1 MAKISHPNDDPDV
14 LLHRLRRLL
23 ESSSDSIRMIT
34 PHGHEHAFA
43 AAERV
48 MALSPD
54 NRRLVLAILSELNDL
69 LVRLV
74 QQQDEIRSQIDMAQ
88 RQVSAV
94 FAYVQTGSLP
104 GAKRLN
110 H

>member
-1 MAKISHPNDDPDV
+1 MAKRSHSNDDPDV
-14 LLHRLRRLL
+14 LLHQLQRLL
-23 ESSSDSIRMIT
+23 ESSGDSIRMVT
-34 PHGHEHAFA
+34 PNGYEHAFA

-48 MALSPD
+48 VALSPD
-54 NRRLVLAILSELNDL
+54 NRRLILAILSELNNL
-69 LVRLV
+69 LARLV
-74 QQQDEIRSQIDMAQ
+74 QQQEEIRSQIDMAQ

-94 FAYVQTGSLP
+94 FAYVQTGALP